1 MKQVLISGTSS
12 GLGMHIARNLSVDHS
27 VVGFSRR
34 DCQDSELL
42 ANKNFKH
49 ISNIDIQKDKDKI
62 LPFLKQTDVLINNI
76 GIAQNSLL
84 VATQEDEINQ
94 IISVNLSAAIFLTR
108 EFIRERLL
116 ARQSGV
122 VLNISS
128 IIASNGY
135 AGLSV
140 YSATKAGIEGFTRSL
155 AREMGGKGFRFNCIS
170 PGYFESDLSGSLD
183 EGQKNQIIR
192 RTPLGRLANY
202 EDLVPSVRFLVG
214 EESRFITGQN
224 ITIDGGI
231 TV

>member
-122 VLNISS
+122 VLNI
-128 IIASNGY
+128 
-135 AGLSV
+135 
-140 YSATKAGIEGFTRSL
+140 
-155 AREMGGKGFRFNCIS
+155 
-170 PGYFESDLSGSLD
+170 
-183 EGQKNQIIR
+183 
-192 RTPLGRLANY
+192 
-202 EDLVPSVRFLVG
+202 
-214 EESRFITGQN
+214 
-224 ITIDGGI
+224 
-231 TV
+231 